1 MQVAFVLFF
10 LGNGIF
16 KKLESSFLWSPIL
29 GSHPLVSSMV
39 TAEVGNG
46 LWYHLGKQGRDPD
59 KVLNG
64 RSLPHACERSKRSE
78 ERSKE
83 KNKVAINK
91 AGIVWEMDPFQNL
104 SKPPFHKAWQGYSI
118 EPGCQPSM
126 ALICVC
132 QTVCCVYLPR
142 LTNWTF
148 VGLAALPENWSFCY
162 LLQESFHGIRQKLD
176 WVMAGFFFCSGCFF
190 FPGMLLLFVLLC
202 YALFVQFQPKVG
214 VWTELEENSL
224 SHDMRSEVP
233 KKACMETSFLD
244 FPIMHPL
251 WASATHG
258 RKVLDQWISKYG
270 PKSSISHL

>member
-1 MQVAFVLFF
+1 
-10 LGNGIF
+10 
-16 KKLESSFLWSPIL
+16 
-29 GSHPLVSSMV
+29 
-39 TAEVGNG
+39 
-46 LWYHLGKQGRDPD
+46 
-59 KVLNG
+59 
-64 RSLPHACERSKRSE
+64 
-78 ERSKE
+78 
-83 KNKVAINK
+83 
-91 AGIVWEMDPFQNL
+91 MDPFQNL

-126 ALICVC
+126 ALIYYC

-176 WVMAGFFFCSGCFF
+176 WVMAGF
-190 FPGMLLLFVLLC
+190 LLLFRVLFFFFQECCCYLFLLC

-214 VWTELEENSL
+214 VWTELEGNSL
-224 SHDMRSEVP
+224 SHDEIREVP